1 MPVYLLDEEIRFP
14 DPALA
19 NKEGLLAIGGDLS
32 PERLIEA
39 YSNGIF
45 PWYSEESPILWWSP
59 DPRPV
64 LFPDNLKVSK
74 SLRQVLNSNKFTI
87 TFDRHFEQVMI
98 NCAVIERPDHGGT
111 WITDEMIGA
120 YTKLHKM
127 GFAHSVETYRKD
139 KLVGGLY
146 GVSIG
151 KVFFG
156 ESMFHKMND
165 ASKVALYYLIE
176 KLKELDFKIIDIQQ
190 KTGHLTSLG
199 ASMISRE
206 DFLTILKE
214 NTSGKLPSFNWQ

>member
-39 YSNGIF
+39 YSKGIF

-64 LFPDNLKVSK
+64 LFSDNLKVSK
-74 SLRQVLNSNKFTI
+74 SFRQVLNSNKFTI

-98 NCAVIERPDHGGT
+98 NCALTERPDHGGT
-111 WITDEMIGA
+111 WITDEMISA

-127 GFAHSVETYRKD
+127 GFAHSVETYRND

-156 ESMFHKMND
+156 ESMFHKMSD

-176 KLKELDFKIIDIQQ
+176 KLKELNFNIIDVQQ
-190 KTGHLTSLG
+190 KTRHLTSLG
-199 ASMISRE
+199 ATMISRE